1 MKLAACL
8 LFILFAKSFAFAQEL
23 KFNEK
28 GIAETTIPV
37 TAGTSVDLYDDVL
50 TFISK
55 YYVLTKVLEKDSIQ
69 KTITLEIA
77 HFDSFN
83 RKIFPARR
91 PLLHHQY
98 NLTYTVLNN
107 EVALKFQHVKFFD
120 NEELE
125 YYLSFSDL
133 LNGVENPLIFKDD
146 KAGMIESLS
155 GVAES
160 LDYYLKNK
168 EIRY

>member
-1 MKLAACL
+1 M
-8 LFILFAKSFAFAQEL
+8 FAKSFAFAQEL

-28 GIAETTIPV
+28 GIAEITIPV
-37 TAGTSVDLYDDVL
+37 TAGTFVDLYDDVL

-55 YYVLTKVLEKDSIQ
+55 YYMMTNILENDVAR
-69 KTITLEIA
+69 KTITLQIV
-77 HFDSFN
+77 HYDSFN

-91 PLLHHQY
+91 PILHQEY
-98 NLTYTVLNN
+98 NLTYSVVENTV
-107 EVALKFQHVKFFD
+107 VLKFKHIKFVD
-120 NEELE
+120 DDQLE
-125 YYLSFSDL
+125 YYLNFSDL
-133 LNGVENPLIFKDD
+133 LNGVENPLIFEDD